1 MDKLKNKK
9 GYSLVEVVIALS
21 VIIVVSATA
30 LTVILYSISLRH
42 AEIHKSEA
50 QNFAENVLECFVTVA
65 NDESVPV
72 EQKSN
77 EFERLVKFAEEAELK
92 KVEGMPQDPIPYTY
106 RSLVHDFVVGM
117 TVKFSETEI
126 SRIHIE
132 ILELDGTKIVEFSY
146 EVGRR
151 TDV

>member
-1 MDKLKNKK
+1 MNQIKSKK
-9 GYSLVEVVIALS
+9 GYSLVEVIIALS
-21 VIIVVSATA
+21 VIVVVSATA

-65 NDESVPV
+65 NDESVPM

-92 KVEGMPQDPIPYTY
+92 KVRVCLRIRFLTHTDRWYMI
-106 RSLVHDFVVGM
+106 SLWA
-117 TVKFSETEI
+117 
-126 SRIHIE
+126 
-132 ILELDGTKIVEFSY
+132 
-146 EVGRR
+146 
-151 TDV
+151 